1 MSEAY
6 LGEIRL
12 FAGNYAPQDWA
23 ICNGSTLQVNNYQAL
38 YALIGNTYGGTAPN
52 TFAVPDMRGRLL
64 VGTGSGTGLTP
75 RILAATGGASQ
86 VQLAL
91 AEIPSHTHTMSASTS
106 PATAT
111 IPSST
116 TGLAAVT
123 GQDLLYTA
131 ATVPVTAD
139 GPIPLS
145 QEGGGTAHT
154 NQMPSMGITYII
166 CLMGLYPQQA
176 S

>member
-23 ICNGSTLQVNNYQAL
+23 ICDGSTLQVSAYQAL
-38 YALIGNTYGGTAPN
+38 YALIANTYGGTAPS
-52 TFAVPDMRGRLL
+52 TFALPNMQGNLA
-64 VGTGSGTGLTP
+64 VGTGSGSGLTP
-75 RILAATGGASQ
+75 RLLGATGGASQ
-86 VQLAL
+86 VTLGLTQ
-91 AEIPSHTHTMSASTS
+91 IPSHTHAMLASTS

-116 TGLAAVT
+116 LGLAAVT
-123 GQDLLYTA
+123 GVDVMYTA
-131 ATVPVTAD
+131 SNVPVTAD

-145 QEGGGTAHT
+145 TAGLGAPHP
-154 NQMPSMGITYII
+154 NQMPSIGITYII
-166 CLMGLYPQQA
+166 CLIGIYPQQA
-176 S
+176 

>member
-12 FAGNYAPQDWA
+12 FAGNYAPENWA
-23 ICNGSTLQVNNYQAL
+23 ICDGSTLQVNDYQTL

-52 TFAVPDMRGRLL
+52 TFAIPDMRGKLL
-64 VGTGSGTGLTP
+64 VGTGSGAGLTP
-75 RILAATGGASQ
+75 RALAATGGASQ

-91 AEIPSHTHTMSASTS
+91 TELPSHTHTMVASTS

-111 IPSST
+111 IPSSSL
-116 TGLAAVT
+116 GLAAVI
-123 GQDLLYTA
+123 GQDVLYTGA
-131 ATVPVTAD
+131 SVPVTAD

-145 QEGGGTAHT
+145 DVGGSTAHT

-176 S
+176 